1 MQKADVQDDESWT
14 SAFVV
19 RQGLSW
25 FDGDIIR
32 ILYGNIASIS
42 ED

>member
-1 MQKADVQDDESWT
+1 MQDGESCA